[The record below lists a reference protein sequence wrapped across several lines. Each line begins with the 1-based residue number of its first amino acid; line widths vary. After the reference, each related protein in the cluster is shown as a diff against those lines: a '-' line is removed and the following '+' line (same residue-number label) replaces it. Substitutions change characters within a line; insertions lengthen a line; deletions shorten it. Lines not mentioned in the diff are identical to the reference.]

1 MPAKAGIQRGCGGGI
16 PLTRTEQSL
25 HSARQPCACHHG
37 QDLHLVS
44 QRHSNWA
51 SGILR
56 SRGSVQASIPLAQ
69 YSAVCA
75 STYCLS
81 LFLSSLVTRQPR
93 VRSLVGSI
101 PSFVTTA
108 FCDVSVPLGFW
119 PDSVQLIV
127 QFLPV
132 THGLQAIRM
141 VLDEAAV
148 GLGWLV
154 VATITL
160 DRMANAG
167 RADGS
172 IEFV

>member
-1 MPAKAGIQRGCGGGI
+1 MTCTHRDLAPWPFTFPWPNTLLIV
-16 PLTRTEQSL
+16 PL
-25 HSARQPCACHHG
+25 
-37 QDLHLVS
+37 LVL
-44 QRHSNWA
+44 
-51 SGILR
+51 I
-56 SRGSVQASIPLAQ
+56 
-69 YSAVCA
+69 CA

-81 LFLSSLVTRQPR
+81 LFLGSLVTRQPR
-93 VRSLVGSI
+93 IRNLVGSVSLI
-101 PSFVTTA
+101 VARA
-108 FCDVSVPLGFW
+108 FCGVSVPLSFW

-132 THGLQAIRM
+132 THGLQAIRL

-154 VATITL
+154 VAIITM

>member
-1 MPAKAGIQRGCGGGI
+1 MTCTHRDLAPWPFTFPWPNTLLIV
-16 PLTRTEQSL
+16 PL
-25 HSARQPCACHHG
+25 
-37 QDLHLVS
+37 LVL
-44 QRHSNWA
+44 
-51 SGILR
+51 I
-56 SRGSVQASIPLAQ
+56 
-69 YSAVCA
+69 CA

-81 LFLSSLVTRQPR
+81 LFLGSLVTRQPR
-93 VRSLVGSI
+93 VRSSVGSI

-108 FCDVSVPLGFW
+108 FCGVSVPLSFW